1 MKYGLIGS
9 KLDHS
14 FSKAIH
20 EKLGDY
26 EYELHAL
33 TEDEFKKFMK
43 EKAFLAI
50 NVTIPYKEK
59 VIPYLNI
66 VSKHAQL
73 IKAVNTVINKEGKL
87 YGCNTDYFGL
97 KALIEK
103 LNLNLRDKKVLILGT
118 GGTSKTA
125 QVVIS
130 ELGCTNFYLVSRTKK
145 SEERII
151 SYEEVKALHADVDVI
166 INTTPLGMFPNN
178 NEVPL
183 DITGFDRLVAIVD
196 VIYNPLRT
204 KLLSQAKKRGISYIG
219 GLYMLVAQAY
229 YASCLFQDKLLDLE
243 LIDQIYHDLLLEKE
257 NIVLTGM
264 PSCGKSTIGKILAS
278 RLHKDFV
285 DTDILIQEQIGMSIK
300 DYIKMYGE
308 EAFREVEKVVVREIS
323 KKNNQVI
330 ATGGGVILCD
340 ENIENLNQNGKI
352 VFLNRKLDNLIPTDD
367 RPLTSSKKMLEE
379 VYQKRLPVY
388 QTTCEFMVDN
398 NQEIEKVT
406 DEIVKKVTQ

>member
-1 MKYGLIGS
+1 
-9 KLDHS
+9 
-14 FSKAIH
+14 
-20 EKLGDY
+20 
-26 EYELHAL
+26 
-33 TEDEFKKFMK
+33 
-43 EKAFLAI
+43 
-50 NVTIPYKEK
+50 
-59 VIPYLNI
+59 
-66 VSKHAQL
+66 
-73 IKAVNTVINKEGKL
+73 
-87 YGCNTDYFGL
+87 
-97 KALIEK
+97 
-103 LNLNLRDKKVLILGT
+103 
-118 GGTSKTA
+118 
-125 QVVIS
+125 
-130 ELGCTNFYLVSRTKK
+130 
-145 SEERII
+145 
-151 SYEEVKALHADVDVI
+151 
-166 INTTPLGMFPNN
+166 MFPNN

-406 DEIVKKVTQ
+406 DEIVMKVTQ